1 MMMNIHELK
10 QKFQQ
15 LRDCDP
21 EHVNELLDFSKR
33 AYIQNEI
40 SIEVYRDLV
49 RELEALGAQ
58 LPDHL
63 EDNSLIGSN

>member
-1 MMMNIHELK
+1 MNIHELK
-10 QKFQQ
+10 QKYQQ

-40 SIEVYRDLV
+40 SIDVYRNLV
-49 RELEALGAQ
+49 RELEAQGAK
-58 LPDHL
+58 LPNQL
-63 EDNSLIGSN
+63 EDNPLIGSN